1 MIKSYFS
8 LQWHITDKCDQRC
21 KHCYIYA
28 GKDKKCSSEFSY
40 EKLRKI
46 FFNYLDMCKK
56 MNKSTTIA
64 LTGGDPLLHNDVW
77 KLLELFKE
85 YGVPFVILGNPFHL
99 DLEVAKRLKKLGC
112 VMYQMS
118 IDGLEQTHDFIRK
131 PGSFKET
138 LSKIQVLNEVGIISA
153 IATTV
158 SKTNINEIPDLV
170 EILVNN
176 KVRSF
181 GFSRYCPNKGDE
193 SNIVTPTEYREFLEK
208 MWEQYEKFQNA
219 GTTFILKDHLWK
231 LFLYEKGMFKI
242 NDESDLII
250 DGCHCGISHITILS
264 NGDVYACRRC
274 DSLVGNAINDSL
286 YDIFFG
292 EEMEKYRLFDNF
304 EACSKCE
311 LFRYCRGCPS
321 VTKCATGNFYAKDPQ
336 CWKES

>member
-28 GKDKKCSSEFSY
+28 GKDKKCSLEFPY
-40 EKLRKI
+40 EKLKKI
-46 FFNYLDMCKK
+46 FFNYLDTCDK
-56 MNKSTTIA
+56 MNKSPTIA
-64 LTGGDPLLHNDVW
+64 LTGGDPLLHEDVW
-77 KLLELFKE
+77 KLLELFKAYE
-85 YGVPFVILGNPFHL
+85 VPFVILGNPFHL
-99 DLEVAKRLKKLGC
+99 NLEVAKRLKELGC

-118 IDGLEQTHDFIRK
+118 IDGLEKTHDFIRK
-131 PGSFKET
+131 PGSFRET
-138 LSKIQVLNEVGIISA
+138 LSKIPVLNEVEIISA

-176 KVRSF
+176 KARSF
-181 GFSRYCPNKGDE
+181 GFSRYCSNKGDE

-208 MWEQYEKFQNA
+208 MWKQYEKYQNA

-242 NDESDLII
+242 NDDSDLIM
-250 DGCHCGISHITILS
+250 DGCHCGIAHITILS
-264 NGDVYACRRC
+264 NGDAYACRRC
-274 DSLVGNAINDSL
+274 DSLVGNAIKDSL

-292 EEMEKYRLFDNF
+292 EEMEKYRQFDNF

-336 CWKES
+336 C